1 MEFNES
7 RVSEEVTK
15 GTEESNIREEES
27 PKSNM
32 ERPESDLSGA
42 EGKKETVQK
51 PPLLKRFWKEWGDI
65 VILLA
70 AVFVLFKFILQ
81 LAWVPT
87 GSMETNIPAKSLQI
101 CWQLPYKLGNP
112 LPKHGD
118 VITFWS
124 DECNE
129 VLVKRAIGLPGDTV
143 SFSGG
148 YVYLNGELLDESYLP
163 VQGITESPEESFIV
177 PEGCVFFLGDNR
189 TGSFDARFWEN
200 HYIPVSQLQAKALL
214 TISVGKNHSW
224 TGVRL
229 IVK

>member
-1 MEFNES
+1 MDEMEN
-7 RVSEEVTK
+7 K
-15 GTEESNIREEES
+15 
-27 PKSNM
+27 
-32 ERPESDLSGA
+32 SDLTEQEEQMQPEEQEKQA
-42 EGKKETVQK
+42 QLK
-51 PPLLKRFWKEWGDI
+51 PPLLKRLWKEWSDV

-70 AVFVLFKFILQ
+70 VVFVVFKFILQ
-81 LAWVPT
+81 IAWVPT
-87 GSMETNIPAKSLQI
+87 GSMETNIPTKSLQI

-148 YVYLNGELLDESYLP
+148 YVYRNGERLAEPYLP
-163 VQGITESPEESFIV
+163 VQGITDSPEESFTV
-177 PEGCVFFLGDNR
+177 PEGCVFFMGDNR
-189 TGSFDARFWEN
+189 TGSFDARYWQDP
-200 HYIPVSQLQAKALL
+200 YIPASKLQAKALL

-224 TGVRL
+224 TGIRL
-229 IVK
+229 ITK

>member
-1 MEFNES
+1 MEFDEK
-7 RVSEEVTK
+7 K
-15 GTEESNIREEES
+15 GTEDVTNVTEKSNI
-27 PKSNM
+27 
-32 ERPESDLSGA
+32 SDT
-42 EGKKETVQK
+42 EVEKKETAQK
-51 PPLLKRFWKEWGDI
+51 PPLLKRFWKEWGDV

-70 AVFVLFKFILQ
+70 VVFVLFKFVLQ

>member
-1 MEFNES
+1 MDEMEN
-7 RVSEEVTK
+7 K
-15 GTEESNIREEES
+15 
-27 PKSNM
+27 
-32 ERPESDLSGA
+32 SDLTEQEEQMQPEEQEKQA
-42 EGKKETVQK
+42 Q
-51 PPLLKRFWKEWGDI
+51 PQQPLLKRFWKEWGDI

-70 AVFVLFKFILQ
+70 VVFVLFKFILQ

-87 GSMETNIPAKSLQI
+87 GSMETNIPTKSLQI

-148 YVYLNGELLDESYLP
+148 YVYRNGERLAEPYLP
-163 VQGITESPEESFIV
+163 VQGITDSPEESFTV
-177 PEGCVFFLGDNR
+177 PEGCVFFMGDNR
-189 TGSFDARFWEN
+189 TGSFDARYWQDP
-200 HYIPVSQLQAKALL
+200 YIPASKLQAKALL

-224 TGVRL
+224 TGIRL
-229 IVK
+229 ITK